1 MVIIRGYTYF
11 KILADTISLVIFMAN
26 KYTTLLCLNELK
38 IKASQQFNVQYVKC
52 VFILRFA
59 NDCI

>member
-1 MVIIRGYTYF
+1 
-11 KILADTISLVIFMAN
+11 MAN